1 MATRGRKPKPTAL
14 KIAEGNPG
22 KRPLNASEPQY
33 DGALGDPPAHLTQ
46 DQRVIWRNVLREAAK
61 GLLKTVDE
69 AVVAQY
75 CVSYDI
81 LQKCNLSMA
90 AAGGP
95 VVRSTRTDADGIEL
109 VEVNVSPEVQVIQK
123 QHVVL
128 LRCAA
133 EMGFTPSSRG
143 RLHLEDPKDPGN
155 PFESL

>member
-22 KRPLNASEPQY
+22 KRALNQNEPQY
-33 DGALGDPPAHLTQ
+33 DNALVAPPAFLTD
-46 DQRVIWRNVLREAAK
+46 DQRVIWRNVLAQAAR

-81 LQKCNLSMA
+81 LQKCNASMHER
-90 AAGGP
+90 GGP
-95 VVRSTRTDADGIEL
+95 VTSKATTTDGIET
-109 VEVNVSPEVQVIQK
+109 VEVLVAPEVQVIQK

-128 LRCAA
+128 IRAA
-133 EMGFTPSSRG
+133 SEMGFTPSSRG
-143 RLHLEDPKDPGN
+143 RLHLEDPKDPTN
-155 PFESL
+155 PFENL